1 MHRQDGWQQEIGVLY
16 FENKQNRM
24 DAYMTPGYTVTQF
37 CMTGMPLLFLVC
49 KKRLDFI
56 HADRLSS
63 AVKCIVK
70 QSRRR
75 QLMVEIDDTDTCC
88 SDAVVAVVTC
98 RVVDKVAS

>member
-1 MHRQDGWQQEIGVLY
+1 
-16 FENKQNRM
+16 M

-49 KKRLDFI
+49 KKKLDFI

-75 QLMVEIDDTDTCC
+75 QLMVGIDDTCC
-88 SDAVVAVVTC
+88 GDAVVAVVTC
-98 RVVDKVAS
+98 RVVGDKVAT

>member
-49 KKRLDFI
+49 KKKLDFI
-56 HADRLSS
+56 HADGLSS

-70 QSRRR
+70 HSRRR
-75 QLMVEIDDTDTCC
+75 QLMVGIDDTCC
-88 SDAVVAVVTC
+88 GDAVVAVVTC
-98 RVVDKVAS
+98 RVGDKVAS